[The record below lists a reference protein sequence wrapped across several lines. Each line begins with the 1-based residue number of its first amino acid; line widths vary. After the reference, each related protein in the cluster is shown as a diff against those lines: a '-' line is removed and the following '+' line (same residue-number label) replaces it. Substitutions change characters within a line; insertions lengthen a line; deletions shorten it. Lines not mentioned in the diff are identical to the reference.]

1 VSEPIC
7 CATQAEFDAALA
19 AGGDADIELTGD
31 ATFNASAAP
40 ASRTLRCYGSSQ
52 PSVEAYGSSQPR
64 VVAYGSS
71 QPSVVASGSSQP
83 RVEAYGS
90 SQLSLAQL
98 HNAKLAVQ
106 AGPDVAI
113 QASGAVE
120 VTGGRVV
127 VEAHRPDTPAR
138 WCEHYGVVVTDGV
151 ALLFK
156 AVEDDWRGQDKRGT
170 LTYRPGATPEEPKW
184 DGGKAECGRGLHFSP
199 RPTMALRFCTNAAH
213 FVACPV
219 ALTDIAVHPDGEY
232 PEKCKAKRVCAPT
245 FEVDIDGE
253 LVGASA

>member
-1 VSEPIC
+1 MSEPIC

-52 PSVEAYGSSQPR
+52 PS
-64 VVAYGSS
+64 
-71 QPSVVASGSSQP
+71 
-83 RVEAYGS
+83 VEAYGS